1 MIETGG
7 LLDFSWSTR
16 YSSATHDLIQ
26 DFFVPALSRSRYYYR
41 IAGFFSSTA
50 IAAAARGISA
60 FVENGEKMYLII
72 GSQLSQEDVD
82 AINTGTK
89 KIDATLYE
97 KWDVCKEDFENN
109 VVKKRFELLAWLIA
123 NDKLEIKIGV
133 NKDKNG
139 NYLSSEDS
147 LFHEKVLIFEDYDGN
162 RIQIDGSINETGKA
176 WRENR
181 ESFCVHRSWEKG
193 HKEFINSAMDDF
205 NKIWSNQDNTSEVMD
220 LPIALKKDL
229 ISIRPKNVPNPHD
242 EIDFTYEELNAKY
255 DEGSSY
261 GGCSFHEST
270 DACDQSTKKSLRNY
284 QEEAIQAWVDNEYRG
299 ILEMATGT
307 GKTFTA
313 LNAIKQLDLKSKLL
327 LIGVPQREL
336 ANQWTEECKSVFG
349 DVPNRMIL
357 CYSNTGWKMNIE
369 REIRQSKREKALC
382 IIIVVFGTMRGNEF
396 VSKIGNLLRENMYL
410 IIDEVHEIGSSEN
423 RKILSQFTDI
433 KYRLGLSATPERAW
447 DEEGNSAIQEYFGK
461 EPIFVWDMEKA
472 IRPPDGYEPCLCQ
485 YKYHLHD
492 CSLTGDE
499 LDRYEELSEKIKKQ
513 IAIKTNGGH
522 IDIQNIENGTYLQI
536 LLNQRADII
545 KECKDKFRVLKEIL
559 VEESDS
565 LNKCLVYCND
575 KDHMNEVAEMIEREG
590 FKCRK
595 FYGDLNPKNK
605 EHVFDSF
612 KNGDLQFLVAIKCL
626 DQGIDIPVCNSAI
639 ILTSSRNPR
648 EYIQRRG
655 RILRLHKNKEFAIV
669 HDMFVF
675 PRPVDELKSGKSK
688 LSDYEITLIKNQ
700 LQRISIFMDNA
711 INGAENMIKKLEYGD
726 IIIDSME

>member
-1 MIETGG
+1 MIETKS
-7 LLDFSWSTR
+7 LSDFSWSTR

-72 GSQLSQEDVD
+72 GGQLSQEDVD
-82 AINTGTK
+82 AINSGTK
-89 KIDATLYE
+89 KIDAILHE
-97 KWDVCKEDFENN
+97 KWDVCKKDFENN
-109 VVKKRFELLAWLIA
+109 VVKKRFEFLAWLVA
-123 NDKLEIKIGV
+123 NDKLEIKIGI
-133 NKDKNG
+133 NKDENN
-139 NYLSSEDS
+139 NYLSSRDS

-162 RIQIDGSINETGKA
+162 KIQIDGSVNETWKA
-176 WRENR
+176 WKENR
-181 ESFCVHRSWEKG
+181 ESFCVHRSWEEG
-193 HKEFINSAMDDF
+193 HKEFIKSAMDDF
-205 NKIWSNQDNTSEVMD
+205 NKIWSNRDNTSEVMD
-220 LPIALKKDL
+220 LPSALKKDL
-229 ISIRPKNVPNPHD
+229 ISIRPKDTPSPHD
-242 EIDFTYEELNAKY
+242 EIDFDEESNTEY
-255 DEGSSY
+255 DVNS
-261 GGCSFHEST
+261 GCCAFISH
-270 DACDQSTKKSLRNY
+270 DGQDPWNQNTKKSLRNY
-284 QEEAIQAWVDNEYRG
+284 QEEAIQAWVNNGHIG

-313 LNAIKQLDLKSKLL
+313 LNAIKQLDLKSKFL

-336 ANQWTEECKSVFG
+336 ANQWVEECKFVFAE
-349 DVPNRMIL
+349 VPNRMIV

-369 REIRQSKREKALC
+369 REIRQSRRENIIL

-396 VSKIGNLLRENMYL
+396 LSKIDSLLENIYL
-410 IIDEVHEIGSSEN
+410 IIDEVHEIGSSKN
-423 RKILSQFTDI
+423 RKMLSKLVDI

-461 EPIFVWDMEKA
+461 EPVFIWDMEKA
-472 IRPPDGYEPCLCQ
+472 INPPLGYEPCLCK
-485 YKYHLHD
+485 YKYYLHD
-492 CSLTGDE
+492 CSLAGEE
-499 LDRYEELSEKIKKQ
+499 LEKYEELSEKINKQ
-513 IAIKTNGGH
+513 IAIETNGGH
-522 IDIQNIENGTYLQI
+522 VDLMDIGNGTYLQL

-559 VEESDS
+559 AEEADS

-575 KDHMNEVAEMIEREG
+575 KEHMNEVANIIERAG

-605 EHVFDSF
+605 EYVFDSF
-612 KNGDLQFLVAIKCL
+612 KKGDLQFLVAIKCL
-626 DQGIDIPVCNSAI
+626 DQGIDIPVCDSAI

-655 RILRLHKNKEFAIV
+655 RILRLHEDKEFAIV

-675 PRPVDELKSGKSK
+675 PRPVDELRSGKKK
-688 LSDYEITLIKNQ
+688 LSDYEITLMKNQ

-711 INGAENMIKKLEYGD
+711 INEAENMIKKIEYGD

>member
-1 MIETGG
+1 MIETKR
-7 LLDFSWSTR
+7 LFDFTWSTR

-26 DFFVPALSRSRYYYR
+26 DFFVPALSISRYYYR

-82 AINTGTK
+82 AINIGTK
-89 KIDATLYE
+89 KIDTILHE
-97 KWDVCKEDFENN
+97 KWDVCKEDFEND

-139 NYLSSEDS
+139 NYLSSGDS

-162 RIQIDGSINETGKA
+162 RIQIDGSINETWKA
-176 WRENR
+176 WKENR
-181 ESFCVHRSWEKG
+181 ESFCVHRSWENG
-193 HKEFINSAMDDF
+193 HKEFIKSAMDDF
-205 NKIWSNQDNTSEVMD
+205 NKIWSNHDDTSEVMD
-220 LPIALKKDL
+220 LPSALKKDL

-242 EIDFTYEELNAKY
+242 EIDFI
-255 DEGSSY
+255 DEGLNTKY
-261 GGCSFHEST
+261 GENSGHCGYISHE
-270 DACDQSTKKSLRNY
+270 DPDPWNQNTKKSLRNY
-284 QEEAIQAWVDNEYRG
+284 QEEAIQAWVDNGYIG

-313 LNAIKQLDLKSKLL
+313 LNAIKQLDLRSKFL

-336 ANQWTEECKSVFG
+336 ADQWVEECKSVF
-349 DVPNRMIL
+349 DEVPKRMIL

-369 REIRQSKREKALC
+369 REIRQSIRENVLL
-382 IIIVVFGTMRGNEF
+382 IIIVVFGTMRSNEF
-396 VSKIGNLLRENMYL
+396 LNKIGSLLENMYL
-410 IIDEVHEIGSSEN
+410 IIDEVHEIGSSKN
-423 RKILSQFTDI
+423 REMLSKLADI

-447 DEEGNSAIQEYFGK
+447 DDEGNSAIQEFFGK

-472 IRPPDGYEPCLCQ
+472 ISPPIGYEPCLCQ
-485 YKYHLHD
+485 YKYYLHD
-492 CSLTGDE
+492 CSLAGEE

-513 IAIKTNGGH
+513 IAIETKGGH
-522 IDIQNIENGTYLQI
+522 IDIRNIENGTYLQR
-536 LLNQRADII
+536 LLYQRADII

-559 VEESDS
+559 VEEADS

-575 KDHMNEVAEMIEREG
+575 KEHMNEVAKIIEGEG

-605 EHVFDSF
+605 EYVFDLF
-612 KNGDLQFLVAIKCL
+612 KNEDLQFLVAIKCL
-626 DQGIDIPVCNSAI
+626 DQGIDIPVCDSAI

-655 RILRLHKNKEFAIV
+655 RILRLHEDKKFAIV

-675 PRPVDELKSGKSK
+675 PHPVDELRSGKRK

-700 LQRISIFMDNA
+700 LQRISIFMDHA
-711 INGAENMIKKLEYGD
+711 INEAENMIKKLEYGE

>member
-7 LLDFSWSTR
+7 LSNYPWSTR
-16 YSSATHDLIQ
+16 YSSATNDLIK

-60 FVENGEKMYLII
+60 FVENGEKMYLVI

-82 AINTGTK
+82 AINAGIK
-89 KIDATLYE
+89 NIDGVLHE
-97 KWDVCKEDFENN
+97 KWDDCKKDFEND

-123 NDKLEIKIGV
+123 NGKLEIKIGI
-133 NKDKNG
+133 NKAKNG
-139 NYLSSEDS
+139 KYLPFEDS

-162 RIQIDGSINETGKA
+162 VIQIDGSINETWKA
-176 WRENR
+176 WKKNR
-181 ESFCVHRSWEKG
+181 ESFCVHRNWEEG
-193 HKEFINSAMDDF
+193 HQEFIRSAMTEF
-205 NKIWSNQDNTSEVMD
+205 KTIWANHDNISEVMD
-220 LPIALKKDL
+220 LPTALKNDL
-229 ISIRPKNVPNPHD
+229 ISIRPKNIPNPHD
-242 EIDFTYEELNAKY
+242 EIDFVSK
-255 DEGSSY
+255 GSSTTYRNESGY
-261 GGCSFHEST
+261 GGSCFYEDPDT
-270 DACDQSTKKSLRNY
+270 NDQPIIKSLRNY
-284 QEEAIQAWVDNEYRG
+284 QEEAIQAWVENEYIG

-313 LNAIKQLDLKSKLL
+313 LMAIKELELRSKFL

-336 ANQWTEECKSVFG
+336 ADQWEEECKFVFD
-349 DVPNRMIL
+349 DVKKRIII
-357 CYSNTGWKMNIE
+357 CYSNTGWKANID
-369 REIRQSKREKALC
+369 REIRQSKKEGALC
-382 IIIVVFGTMRGNEF
+382 IIIVVFGTMRSNIF
-396 VSKIGNLLRENMYL
+396 VNKIEKLLDNIYL

-423 RKILSQFTDI
+423 RKILQKLANV
-433 KYRLGLSATPERAW
+433 KYRLGLSATPERVW

-461 EPIFVWDMEKA
+461 EPIFIWDMEHA
-472 IRPPDGYEPCLCQ
+472 ISPPDEYEPCLCQ

-492 CSLTGDE
+492 CSLTGEE
-499 LDRYEELSEKIKKQ
+499 LDRYEELSDKIKKQ

-522 IDIQNIENGTYLQI
+522 IDIQNVETGTYLQI

-545 KECKDKFRVLKEIL
+545 KECKDKFRILKEIL
-559 VEESDS
+559 AEEADS

-575 KDHMNEVAEMIEREG
+575 KEHMNEVASIIERAG

-595 FYGDLNPKNK
+595 FYGDLYSKNK
-605 EHVFDSF
+605 EYVFDSF

-626 DQGIDIPVCNSAI
+626 DQGIDIPVCDSAI

-655 RILRLHKNKEFAIV
+655 RILRLHENKEFAIV

-675 PRPVDELKSGKSK
+675 PRSFDELMSGKSK
-688 LSDYEITLIKNQ
+688 LSDYEIKLIKNQ

-711 INGAENMIKKLEYGD
+711 INGAENLIKKLECGD
-726 IIIDSME
+726 IIINSME